1 VAAMTDTASTT
12 EIATVPFHGTYI
24 HTVLVDGEP
33 HVVIR
38 PTILGIG
45 LDYSTQLQKLKT
57 RSWGRVGQNPT
68 RDSAGRVQEMAT
80 VDLDTWS
87 MLLANIDENKVK
99 ERVKDLVIKY
109 QAESARVLRRY
120 WTEGGAINPRAT
132 DEQLVRLDHEVKEL
146 QVAKGRAEVLAILRQ
161 GGVVDAGYLDACGRR
176 LAGRVL
182 GETPEFDPVTKP
194 LTVSMYLEGKNL
206 TSTEIKSIASSFGR
220 QLKKL
225 YVSLYD
231 EAPPQIDDLV
241 GRHIVKVAQYQER
254 HRPLFDQVYN
264 SLVSTA

>member
-1 VAAMTDTASTT
+1 MT
-12 EIATVPFHGTYI
+12 EIAKMPFYGTFI
-24 HTVLVDGEP
+24 HTVLVEGEP

-99 ERVKDLVIKY
+99 ESVKDLVIKY
-109 QAESARVLRRY
+109 QAESARALRKY

-132 DEQLVRLDHEVKEL
+132 VEQLDDLDRTIRRAKDQAAVLGNLKGVVDSAWL
-146 QVAKGRAEVLAILRQ
+146 DAKGRHVAAI
-161 GGVVDAGYLDACGRR
+161 A
-176 LAGRVL
+176 L
-182 GETPEFDPVTKP
+182 GMEPDIDPATRP
-194 LTVSMYLEGKNL
+194 LTVGEFLENRGIQGASLRSMSTKFGKKLKNL
-206 TSTEIKSIASSFGR
+206 YRDKYGTEPGTVDRFIDGALRSVAA
-220 QLKKL
+220 
-225 YVSLYD
+225 YT
-231 EAPPQIDDLV
+231 EAHRDLFNQAW
-241 GRHIVKVAQYQER
+241 VAM
-254 HRPLFDQVYN
+254 LDTV
-264 SLVSTA
+264 

>member
-1 VAAMTDTASTT
+1 MT
-12 EIATVPFHGTYI
+12 EIARVPFHGTFI
-24 HTVLVDGEP
+24 HTVLVEDEP

-38 PTILGIG
+38 PTILGMG

-99 ERVKDLVIKY
+99 ESVRDLVVRY
-109 QAESARVLRRY
+109 QAESARALRKY
-120 WTEGGAINPRAT
+120 WTEGGAINPHAT
-132 DEQLVRLDHEVKEL
+132 PAQLESLDHEVKEL
-146 QVAKGRAEVLAILRQ
+146 QLAKGQAEFLSILRQ

-182 GETPEFDPVTKP
+182 GETPQFDPATKP
-194 LTVSMYLEGKNL
+194 LTVSMYLEGRNL
-206 TSTEIKSIASSFGR
+206 TGTEIKTVASPFGKG
-220 QLKKL
+220 LKKL
-225 YVSLYD
+225 YVSLFD
-231 EAPPQIDDLV
+231 EAPPTIDDLV
-241 GRHIVKVAQYQER
+241 GRHIRPVAQYQER
-254 HRPLFDQVYN
+254 HRPLFDQVFN
-264 SLVSTA
+264 SLVLSSA